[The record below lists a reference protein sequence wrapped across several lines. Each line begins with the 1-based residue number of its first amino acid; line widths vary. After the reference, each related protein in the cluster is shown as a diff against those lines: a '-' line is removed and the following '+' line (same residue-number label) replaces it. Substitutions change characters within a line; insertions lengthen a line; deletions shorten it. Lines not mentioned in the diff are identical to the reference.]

1 MHYLEND
8 EVATRDRVAEML
20 GLTID
25 PKAAN
30 IYLDL
35 EDYLQGILQ
44 MSSELSRFSINC
56 VAKGDTRR
64 PKRIFKTLSDLQ
76 QAFSE
81 LNLKNDHLRRMFDGL
96 KYDVKKVEQVIY
108 DITIR
113 GLDTG
118 AKANETAAGGSAAEP
133 AA

>member
-1 MHYLEND
+1 MLKCLDVSSSRRILCDIAMTNMK
-8 EVATRDRVAEML
+8 RDLFFDTTV
-20 GLTID
+20 TID

-35 EDYLQGILQ
+35 EDYLQGLLQ
-44 MSSELSRFSINC
+44 MSSELSRFCINC
-56 VAKGDTRR
+56 VAKGDDDEEMQCTLKLLLEFNKLLFLGDTRR

-96 KYDVKKVEQVIY
+96 KYV
-108 DITIR
+108 
-113 GLDTG
+113 
-118 AKANETAAGGSAAEP
+118 
-133 AA
+133 